1 MNNNNLFIPINNQ
14 YKKIDLLSLKLNNYK
29 TPTLKRKSIDLSPV
43 LEISKYNQQLQ
54 KDNNKKEEIILNSK
68 QTKSEEIN
76 LITKKSRYYEQI
88 DMLNYIPN
96 KMEME
101 MEMKD
106 SNLQTVTQNYLKSF
120 TTLDI
125 PLAQNQNILYEF
137 NSKTLNSKILNN
149 NVSKILEYSF
159 FEMSSVISRP
169 YFYVTPKNVIINL
182 FYFVINKELS
192 NKKFLNI
199 NLEKL

>member
-14 YKKIDLLSLKLNNYK
+14 YKKIDLLSIKLNNYK

-101 MEMKD
+101 MEM
-106 SNLQTVTQNYLKSF
+106 
-120 TTLDI
+120 
-125 PLAQNQNILYEF
+125 
-137 NSKTLNSKILNN
+137 
-149 NVSKILEYSF
+149 
-159 FEMSSVISRP
+159 
-169 YFYVTPKNVIINL
+169 
-182 FYFVINKELS
+182 
-192 NKKFLNI
+192 
-199 NLEKL
+199 